1 VKPEKS
7 HLGDMELHQTA
18 EFIEAS
24 LATYQDSHRLNGIS
38 ELMALADYC
47 TKHNL
52 KTELISKEK
61 HDSFIDPE
69 NALGAWVLRRK
80 GGTRLKITSD
90 SGEVIFTLRIEDNI
104 WKGYADH
111 VADWQTF
118 ADNSKALLRV

>member
-1 VKPEKS
+1 
-7 HLGDMELHQTA
+7 MELHQTA

-80 GGTRLKITSD
+80 GGTRLKITSE

-104 WKGYADH
+104 WK
-111 VADWQTF
+111 VMQIM
-118 ADNSKALLRV
+118 LLTGRHSLITQKLYCGSHLKSQ